1 MAPKRKSTPSYNP
14 LRSGASS
21 SSNPTPYSIQFHDDE
36 AQKDFSEN
44 FCKRGIH
51 SKRHVILSDFSNT
64 DLPIVIHSKGR
75 ESLCGVS
82 VTSPSVIIQEFYS
95 NMHGIDTSI
104 PYFFSCVQGTR
115 IVVTL
120 EIVSEEELLSRFYKT
135 PSSWGD
141 HQNTLNRALQKV
153 RGSLTW

>member
-1 MAPKRKSTPSYNP
+1 MAPKPKSTSSQNP

-21 SSNPTPYSIQFHDDE
+21 SSDLTPYSVQFHDDE

-51 SKRHVILSDFSNT
+51 SKRHVILSDFSNI
-64 DLPIVIHSKGR
+64 DLPIVIHSRGR

-82 VTSPSVIIQEFYS
+82 VTCPSVIIQEFYS
-95 NMHGIDTSI
+95 NMHGINTSI
-104 PYFFSCVQGTR
+104 PYFFSCVRGTH
-115 IVVTL
+115 IVVTP
-120 EIVSEEELLSRFYKT
+120 EIVSEDKLSSRFCET

-141 HQNTLNRALQKV
+141 H
-153 RGSLTW
+153 